1 MPPASCSNWARCSKV
16 SRSEKGAG
24 RLSAM
29 LPPAYAVLR
38 LRPTA
43 GRLSRG
49 ARPSFRSLLFSACG
63 QPRLECL
70 RTADHSISMS
80 DSWFEPDPIR
90 SAIYRLPAIGNF
102 LLWFRYWFG
111 CRAAGPSTMDGA
123 EKLGRHDMSL
133 TSNLSRNDPVRSQG
147 YHLLTG
153 SA

>member
-1 MPPASCSNWARCSKV
+1 MPPTSCSNWARCSKV

-70 RTADHSISMS
+70 RTAEHSISMYA
-80 DSWFEPDPIR
+80 SWFEPDPIR
-90 SAIYRLPAIGNF
+90 SAIYRLPAIGTF

-111 CRAAGPSTMDGA
+111 CRADGQEPMEGEA
-123 EKLGRHDMSL
+123 EGGRPVISL
-133 TSNLSRNDPVRSQG
+133 Q
-147 YHLLTG
+147 
-153 SA
+153 

>member
-111 CRAAGPSTMDGA
+111 RSEEHTSELQTLMRTSYAVFCLKKKNKKE
-123 EKLGRHDMSL
+123 EK
-133 TSNLSRNDPVRSQG
+133 
-147 YHLLTG
+147 
-153 SA
+153 